1 MAEASKD
8 PSPIT
13 AQFEPNSPSP
23 LLPPPPNESQ
33 SSHSAPQL
41 GAESQLSDP
50 PPANTTVTMRNVD
63 SPAQQLPE
71 EAAHSLSAPPP
82 QNPPAPAASISTTT
96 HTSTAMQSNADEK
109 RDITMSGGG
118 TGSSDT
124 QQQPQPQPQPP
135 TPSASSNAATMP
147 STNTFN
153 LNNGNNPSTTPI
165 PQVRPGGAPARV
177 YMNEKIVPY
186 LLEGMK
192 TLAKEQ
198 PSNPLRVLGEY
209 LIQRSAEVEE

>member
-8 PSPIT
+8 PSPI
-13 AQFEPNSPSP
+13 AQPEPHPRSPIP
-23 LLPPPPNESQ
+23 LSANESR
-33 SSHSAPQL
+33 SSHSTPQL
-41 GAESQLSDP
+41 SAESQLSELP
-50 PPANTTVTMRNVD
+50 TANTTVTMRNID

-71 EAAHSLSAPPP
+71 EATHLLSVPP
-82 QNPPAPAASISTTT
+82 QQHPPAPTSIISTHANTT
-96 HTSTAMQSNADEK
+96 MQSNPDEK

-118 TGSSDT
+118 VSNDN
-124 QQQPQPQPQPP
+124 QQQPQPSAPAASSAS
-135 TPSASSNAATMP
+135 TAPSANTPNLINSNNA
-147 STNTFN
+147 STA
-153 LNNGNNPSTTPI
+153 SI

-198 PSNPLRVLGEY
+198 
-209 LIQRSAEVEE
+209 

>member
-8 PSPIT
+8 QSPIAT
-13 AQFEPNSPSP
+13 QSEPYSPSP
-23 LLPPPPNESQ
+23 LPPPPANESR
-33 SSHSAPQL
+33 SSHSTPQL
-41 GAESQLSDP
+41 GAESQLSVP
-50 PPANTTVTMRNVD
+50 PPSANTTATMRNID

-71 EAAHSLSAPPP
+71 ETAHLLSPPPP
-82 QNPPAPAASISTTT
+82 QHPPAPTDLSST
-96 HTSTAMQSNADEK
+96 HAQSVMQSNQEEK

-118 TGSSDT
+118 MSND
-124 QQQPQPQPQPP
+124 QPQPQSQLSVPA
-135 TPSASSNAATMP
+135 TSSTATAPAANT
-147 STNTFN
+147 ST
-153 LNNGNNPSTTPI
+153 LNNSNNASTTPI

-198 PSNPLRVLGEY
+198 
-209 LIQRSAEVEE
+209 